1 MSTPTWDS
9 SPWYFNSRRGE
20 CSGHRRW
27 WRGAKWLSIAS
38 YQYQWA
44 THLDTSPDSP
54 LTLSTGTNTWEI
66 ILLEC
71 QGLKSPICHGT
82 TVLYFTVVPERV
94 STNNIF
100 LTRQELS
107 QFKHWKLE
115 VSGQS
120 LRLRCP
126 EGVWGVEFSHG
137 FCTFNNFL
145 VFNLISNKLLTAGW
159 TIDLFHF
166 HTSTDRSKTIGL
178 ILRLHG
184 LIILSLTSLLP
195 YITLTFMPTD
205 CDITHH
211 TIAILECYIKIINAV

>member
-1 MSTPTWDS
+1 MLGSQEVMVGSKMIIHCIISISMS
-9 SPWYFNSRRGE
+9 
-20 CSGHRRW
+20 
-27 WRGAKWLSIAS
+27 
-38 YQYQWA
+38 A

-82 TVLYFTVVPERV
+82 TVLYFTVVPWRV
-94 STNNIF
+94 STSNIF
-100 LTRQELS
+100 LPHQELS

-126 EGVWGVEFSHG
+126 EGDWGVEFSHG

-145 VFNLISNKLLTAGW
+145 VFNLISNKLLAAKGQLTYFIFIHPL
-159 TIDLFHF
+159 IDQKQLVWYSGF
-166 HTSTDRSKTIGL
+166 T
-178 ILRLHG
+178 
-184 LIILSLTSLLP
+184 
-195 YITLTFMPTD
+195 
-205 CDITHH
+205 
-211 TIAILECYIKIINAV
+211 V